1 MKHILNIILIGL
13 ISPFAGSSQSA
24 MTLEDAIA
32 IALKNNYD
40 IQLAENSKRQADN
53 NQSIYNTGFLPTFNA
68 SGNANYSNSNTSFTT
83 QQGVDNTI
91 NGAEIK
97 SLGTSVGLN
106 YVLFNGGARKF
117 QFDRLKKQYL
127 LASSQKK
134 LQIENTLIEVYTLF
148 LNIARN
154 QEQKKTLDTA
164 FSISKSRLE
173 RTKIQQKYGQRTTL
187 DVLNAKVD
195 ANNDSINLINLQV
208 QLDNNK
214 RNLNFLLGRDIST
227 MFLVNNQ
234 VVLDPNMSLDR
245 LKTAMDSNNVQLKQ
259 IELNK
264 QISNH
269 DLNINKAAWVPS
281 LSASA
286 SYGLDYRDNGKV
298 GFFQNQNSAGLNAG
312 VNLSWD
318 IFDGGANKVRV
329 QNARI
334 NLENQS
340 LNEQKL
346 KLSLENQLA
355 IFWAEYTTQMTLI
368 SNETINVK
376 VNEQNFLKSQEQFN
390 LGQISSLD
398 FRQAQLNLIQT
409 KLNLLNASY
418 NAKLA
423 EFQLKR
429 FAGLLL
435 EQ

>member
-1 MKHILNIILIGL
+1 MQI
-13 ISPFAGSSQSA
+13 
-24 MTLEDAIA
+24 MIA
-32 IALKNNYD
+32 
-40 IQLAENSKRQADN
+40 
-53 NQSIYNTGFLPTFNA
+53 
-68 SGNANYSNSNTSFTT
+68 
-83 QQGVDNTI
+83 
-91 NGAEIK
+91 
-97 SLGTSVGLN
+97 
-106 YVLFNGGARKF
+106 
-117 QFDRLKKQYL
+117 
-127 LASSQKK
+127 
-134 LQIENTLIEVYTLF
+134 
-148 LNIARN
+148 
-154 QEQKKTLDTA
+154 
-164 FSISKSRLE
+164 
-173 RTKIQQKYGQRTTL
+173 
-187 DVLNAKVD
+187 
-195 ANNDSINLINLQV
+195 INLINLQV

-334 NLENQS
+334 NLENQT